1 MCKSTNSKL
10 LVYQRA
16 DFVRLPEGFL
26 LVVQRRNQRPRPGK
40 VLTRSPRS
48 QGAGAMVF
56 PNVMNGDFYDHFP
69 RVKFEVSVEKFFCVV
84 LEWIKELCKHRG
96 WMGLLYLS
104 VWLDTILTPSAAFL
118 VANSYVHVWGD
129 GSNHWYLATVFFSM
143 MRTYC
148 VSVTIGSWHWFL
160 YELWWFL
167 TVFWLQ
173 ESRT

>member
-1 MCKSTNSKL
+1 MLLSGNVTYNYMENHHIQCVNQLIANCYSTRGQISFD
-10 LVYQRA
+10 YPR
-16 DFVRLPEGFL
+16 DF

-48 QGAGAMVF
+48 QGAGARVF

-104 VWLDTILTPSAAFL
+104 V
-118 VANSYVHVWGD
+118 
-129 GSNHWYLATVFFSM
+129 
-143 MRTYC
+143 
-148 VSVTIGSWHWFL
+148 
-160 YELWWFL
+160 
-167 TVFWLQ
+167 
-173 ESRT
+173 